1 MSDRN
6 DGFKTF
12 MSFIT
17 GAAIGALLGVLF
29 APKPGKETREELGE
43 YLQKLAEE
51 AREGYDEPDQ
61 GERGPGRRKGRTDEA
76 GGKGRRG
83 GEGPGQVS

>member
-43 YLQKLAEE
+43 YLQKIAEE
-51 AREGYDEPDQ
+51 AREGYDDPGKEASP
-61 GERGPGRRKGRTDEA
+61 GGRRKGRTDDV
-76 GGKGRRG
+76 GGRGRKGG
-83 GEGPGQVS
+83 GESGQVS